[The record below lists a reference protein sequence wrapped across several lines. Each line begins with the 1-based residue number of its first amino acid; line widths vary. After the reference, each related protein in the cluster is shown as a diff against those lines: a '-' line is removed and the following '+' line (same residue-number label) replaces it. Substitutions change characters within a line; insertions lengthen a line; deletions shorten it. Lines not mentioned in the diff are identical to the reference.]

1 MSFRGFGLG
10 IHRLYV
16 KSCFRELTE
25 MISWCNASMQSDFIL
40 FAFQSSD
47 TDPCKRLQGWPH
59 HLSWRYLMNAHG
71 NSLPCLPRPTYQT
84 THHLRDKLTRSLG
97 KDNGRGGCCPLN
109 SLLVC
114 VQAPLSEGRVFLR
127 GQTWSTGDTFITPA
141 PESLCNLAIFFSKLW
156 RGFLKLFR
164 FSIKMGHKNEVSICY
179 QVMEVKVYRNIWK
192 IKMTSHQEQLNTY
205 CNLGRRRCL

>member
-1 MSFRGFGLG
+1 MQCLHAERFYSVCLSVFWYRSVRTSARVATSSFLK
-10 IHRLYV
+10 IP
-16 KSCFRELTE
+16 E
-25 MISWCNASMQSDFIL
+25 
-40 FAFQSSD
+40 D
-47 TDPCKRLQGWPH
+47 TRW
-59 HLSWRYLMNAHG
+59 NAHG

-84 THHLRDKLTRSLG
+84 THHLRDKLTSSLG
-97 KDNGRGGCCPLN
+97 KENGRGGCCALN

-114 VQAPLSEGRVFLR
+114 VQELLSEGRGSVFLS

-156 RGFLKLFR
+156 RGFLKLFQ

-179 QVMEVKVYRNIWK
+179 QVLEVKVYRNNWK